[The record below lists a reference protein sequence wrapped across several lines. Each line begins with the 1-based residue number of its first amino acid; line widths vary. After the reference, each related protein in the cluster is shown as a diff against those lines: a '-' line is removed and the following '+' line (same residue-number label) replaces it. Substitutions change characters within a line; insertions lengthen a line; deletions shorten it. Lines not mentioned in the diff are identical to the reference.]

1 MQTPAAPPPR
11 KGLSNI
17 IGNLGWILGGKGFG
31 AVCSLAY
38 LAVLSQSLGVRG
50 FGHFALIFGTGQAL
64 VAVVGFQTWKTLVR
78 FGAEA
83 VHRQDW
89 ARFGRLVWLCG
100 TIDAVGAALGCVL
113 AGVIYYGFAELL
125 DLNPDFVD
133 IAFLF
138 SCVLLWARQTT
149 PNGIVRVL
157 DRFDMATYVEA
168 LVPVGRL
175 VAALAIMATGPS
187 VRNYLIAWA
196 TIDLFNGLVY
206 WIASARIA
214 PHALRRRHF
223 GPFSLTLREHP
234 GVIGFFGITYAGS
247 ILDAL
252 FKQGPLLAVGHF
264 LGPSAAG
271 IYRLA
276 DQLAQ
281 GFGKVSQLLSR
292 AVYPEFARA
301 RLANGVAGFR
311 RLVLQV
317 TAIAGGAG
325 LVVTVLALLV
335 GADLLALVGGAEF
348 ARGGVVLIPLIVGA
362 AFDLA
367 GATYEP
373 ILHSLGHAFL
383 PLLARALAGLALVAA
398 VVQLAGL
405 GAVGIGWAV
414 ALGFAI
420 AYLLLSLLVFVAL
433 RRASAAA

>member
-1 MQTPAAPPPR
+1 MQTPAAPLPR

-17 IGNLGWILGGKGFG
+17 LGNLGWILGGKGFG

-64 VAVVGFQTWKTLVR
+64 VAIVGFQTWKTLVR

-100 TIDAVGAALGCVL
+100 TIDAIGATLGCVL
-113 AGVIYYGFAELL
+113 AGVIYYGFADLL

-175 VAALAIMATGPS
+175 VAALAIMVTAPA

-196 TIDLFNGLVY
+196 LIDLLNALVY
-206 WIASARIA
+206 WVASARIA
-214 PHALRRRHF
+214 PYALRRRNF

-247 ILDAL
+247 FLDAL

-281 GFGKVSQLLSR
+281 GFSKISQLLSR

-301 RLANGVAGFR
+301 RLANGIAGFR

-325 LVVTVLALLV
+325 LIVTVLALLV

-398 VVQLAGL
+398 VLQLAGM

-420 AYLLLSLLVFVAL
+420 AYLLLSLLVFVVL